1 MKILLLKLISREQ
14 IISKPYLII
23 KCSAFPH
30 SKKTIMIIILDFAHI
45 IYEMSDSTKQQHLIS
60 L

>member
-1 MKILLLKLISREQ
+1 MGEQ
-14 IISKPYLII
+14 IINKPYLMI
-23 KCSAFPH
+23 KCSNI
-30 SKKTIMIIILDFAHI
+30 SSLKKTIMIIPLDFAHI

>member
-1 MKILLLKLISREQ
+1 
-14 IISKPYLII
+14 
-23 KCSAFPH
+23 
-30 SKKTIMIIILDFAHI
+30 MIIPLDFAHI